1 MWTRPGLPSAE
12 TRTSRGQKRAIVVTR
27 LTNDSE
33 TPGSWGTK
41 RPRTRQPRRRPNPKC
56 CWASLTY
63 GPAGLIAERALANGV
78 EDYLSFRAVCRE
90 WRRSAKAIAVRAQGC
105 LDRRFYPSRWI
116 MLRDAALPGSGSS
129 RRRFLNVSTGECVQT
144 ELPELDDAQGHHH
157 LLGATAEGLLA
168 LLDTSTYAVRLL
180 NPLTRQLAELPSLY
194 PLLPA
199 KTLDDIADDGLAG
212 ALEVRGLGLAAAS
225 DNATDDD
232 VALAL
237 CFIKPVMLVAAKPGD
252 GSWTLV
258 HGDERWFYS
267 ATSFAGRFY
276 CADGR
281 SVMALEPTTADEPPR
296 LVVVAK
302 ITIRVSHI
310 GNDTVH
316 LVVKGGGADEE
327 ELLLLYRGQRP
338 QEDDPYARWRMKYV
352 AFRVDLA
359 TRETVPLT
367 GLGAGG
373 IAVFLGE
380 ERALSVPHGVFPTIS
395 ADTVY
400 LGFDLFEREYEK
412 LCAYCL
418 LDGTTECS
426 IFSSDDGWARPCDIV
441 DYLSWYV
448 SGTGTCEGIED
459 I

>member
-1 MWTRPGLPSAE
+1 MRTPQPGLPSAE
-12 TRTSRGQKRAIVVTR
+12 TRTRRRGQKRAGIAAT
-27 LTNDSE
+27 DSE
-33 TPGSWGTK
+33 TPASWGTK
-41 RPRTRQPRRRPNPKC
+41 CARTRHPRRGPDSKCC
-56 CWASLTY
+56 CWAELSY

-105 LDRRFYPSRWI
+105 LDRRFFPRRWI
-116 MLRDAALPGSGSS
+116 MLRDAVPPGSGSS
-129 RRRFLNVSTGECVQT
+129 RRRFLNVSTGECVHT
-144 ELPELDDAQGHHH
+144 ELPEVDDAQGHHH

-199 KTLDDIADDGLAG
+199 KTLADIADDGLPR

-225 DNATDDD
+225 DDATDD
-232 VALAL
+232 VALVI
-237 CFIKPVMLVAAKPGD
+237 CFIEPTMLVVAKPGD

-281 SVMALEPTTADEPPR
+281 AVMALELPSTSDDQPPPR

-316 LVVKGGGADEE
+316 LVKGGGADGEE
-327 ELLLLYRGQRP
+327 ELLLLYRGQKP

-359 TRETVPLT
+359 ARETVPVT
-367 GLGAGG
+367 GLGGL
-373 IAVFLGE
+373 AVFLGE

-395 ADTVY
+395 ADTVC

-418 LDGTTECS
+418 LDGTTECCS
-426 IFSSDDGWARPCDIV
+426 FSCEDGWARPCGIV
-441 DYLSWYV
+441 DYLAWYV
-448 SGTGTCEGIED
+448 SGTCEGIEEM
-459 I
+459 

>member
-1 MWTRPGLPSAE
+1 MRTPQPGLPSAE
-12 TRTSRGQKRAIVVTR
+12 TRTRRRGQKRAGIAAT
-27 LTNDSE
+27 DSE
-33 TPGSWGTK
+33 TPASWGTK
-41 RPRTRQPRRRPNPKC
+41 RARTRNPRRGPDSKCC
-56 CWASLTY
+56 CWAELSY

-105 LDRRFYPSRWI
+105 LDRRFFPRRWI
-116 MLRDAALPGSGSS
+116 MLRDAVPPGSGSS
-129 RRRFLNVSTGECVQT
+129 RRRFLNVSTGECVHT
-144 ELPELDDAQGHHH
+144 ELPEVDDAQGHHH

-199 KTLDDIADDGLAG
+199 KTLADIADDGLPR

-225 DNATDDD
+225 DDATDD
-232 VALAL
+232 VALVI
-237 CFIKPVMLVAAKPGD
+237 CFIEPTMLVVAKPGD

-258 HGDERWFYS
+258 HGDERP
-267 ATSFAGRFY
+267 
-276 CADGR
+276 
-281 SVMALEPTTADEPPR
+281 V
-296 LVVVAK
+296 
-302 ITIRVSHI
+302 
-310 GNDTVH
+310 
-316 LVVKGGGADEE
+316 GGGADEE